1 MSLDPGGVFLIISGL
16 IDLVCNIL
24 KGLLSLADKLN
35 IPTDAINVI
44 GQITKYGCW
53 IVGAD
58 FMALFFGVVIAMY
71 SIKFSIGVIEWLWKM
86 LPLT

>member
-1 MSLDPGGVFLIISGL
+1 MLVILMIVSGL
-16 IDLVCNIL
+16 IDLVCSIL
-24 KGLLSLADKLN
+24 KGLLSLADKLH
-35 IPTDAINVI
+35 IPVDAINVI

-58 FMALFFGVVIAMY
+58 FMALFFGVVISMY
-71 SIKFSIGVIEWLWKM
+71 TIKFSIGVIEWVWKM